1 MSTIK
6 LKTTPQK
13 KTVYKN
19 SGIEWIGKI
28 PEDWRTARA
37 KTFIKK
43 QTPGVWGE
51 EPKGDANDLPCLRVA
66 DFDYGRLSFSKVETI
81 RNIPREQHVRI
92 LKNKSTLIERSG
104 GGEKQPVGRAI
115 FFESDQKMVCANFI
129 DSIEVNEFV
138 APKYFTYL
146 LAATYSIGLNL
157 KSIKQSTGI
166 QNLDTYSY
174 FSEVFPQP
182 AKNVQEEIVEY
193 LDSKISTIDH
203 AIEQKRKLIDLLK
216 EKRTAIINRAVTRG
230 LDENVELVD
239 SGVEWIGKMPKGWKM
254 RKIAQSFNLLGS
266 GSTPASGNESFYE
279 DGEINWIITGDLN
292 DGIIY
297 EASKKITK
305 EAFASSSALK
315 IYPRGTLLIAMY
327 GATIGKVALIDIPAC
342 TNQAC
347 CALGDSPYF
356 ENKFVYYWFLINRK
370 NIVDIYSYG
379 SGQPNISQ
387 DTIKRLHIPAPSRD
401 EQQKVVAFL
410 DNKMDAIDRLISK
423 VENSIELLTEYRTSL
438 ISHVVTGKVEI

>member
-1 MSTIK
+1 MQMTK
-6 LKTTPQK
+6 EKMK
-13 KTVYKN
+13 D

-28 PEDWRTARA
+28 PQDWSVEKLKYVSKLRNEKLEQTDGLDYIGLENIESGTGKVVASKEIMEPESVINHFHAGDVLFGKLRPYLAKVLPVMKEGVCTSELLVLQPKVVTQDFLSYRLIASDFISLVDNSTYGAKMPRA
-37 KTFIKK
+37 SWDFI
-43 QTPGVWGE
+43 G
-51 EPKGDANDLPCLRVA
+51 
-66 DFDYGRLSFSKVETI
+66 
-81 RNIPREQHVRI
+81 NIPIAHPSKDKQKKI
-92 LKNKSTLIERSG
+92 
-104 GGEKQPVGRAI
+104 GE
-115 FFESDQKMVCANFI
+115 F
-129 DSIEVNEFV
+129 
-138 APKYFTYL
+138 
-146 LAATYSIGLNL
+146 LAVKT
-157 KSIKQSTGI
+157 
-166 QNLDTYSY
+166 
-174 FSEVFPQP
+174 
-182 AKNVQEEIVEY
+182 
-193 LDSKISTIDH
+193 STIDH

-230 LDENVELVD
+230 LDEDVKLVD
-239 SGVEWIGKMPKGWKM
+239 SGVEWIGKVPKGWKM
-254 RKIAQSFNLLGS
+254 RKIAQSFNLIGS
-266 GSTPASGNESFYE
+266 GSTPASGNEAFYE

-292 DGIIY
+292 DGTIY

-315 IYPRGTLLIAMY
+315 MYPRGTLLIAMY
-327 GATIGKVALIDIPAC
+327 GATIGRVALIDIPAC

-401 EQQKVVAFL
+401 EQKKVVAFL
-410 DNKMDAIDRLISK
+410 DNKMDAIDQLISK

-438 ISHVVTGKVEI
+438 ISHVVGGG